1 MLTRFVGN
9 AYSGVPQLHT
19 AIAGADNIRPY
30 DSWNDKKNIMK
41 RIVKKYSHN
50 RILLFSSVTNA
61 IIGAAFLGMYFA
73 VDSISNDIMN
83 SNPVV
88 KFLLLPGW
96 LFLEL
101 FSVSGLAIGVPCSVC
116 GIICLILVAPYL
128 GRMHKIRKAR
138 RKNGRKIPKELLE
151 EMLETGELDKVEY
164 ERELAKYAQA
174 KEKSDES
181 EEPKISAKDVLLRIV
196 GAALVLGIMIG
207 LPVAIGYFLDILH

>member
-1 MLTRFVGN
+1 
-9 AYSGVPQLHT
+9 
-19 AIAGADNIRPY
+19 
-30 DSWNDKKNIMK
+30 MK

-50 RILLFSSVTNA
+50 RILLISAVTNA

-73 VDSISNDIMN
+73 VDSISDDIMN

-88 KFLLLPGW
+88 KFLLL
-96 LFLEL
+96 LEL
-101 FSVSGLAIGVPCSVC
+101 FSVAGLAIGVPCTVC
-116 GIICLILVAPYL
+116 GIICFILVVPYL
-128 GRMHKIRKAR
+128 GRMHSIRKAR

-151 EMLETGELDKVEY
+151 EMLETGELERAEY
-164 ERELAKYAQA
+164 ERELAKYTTA

-207 LPVAIGYFLDILH
+207 LPVAIGYFLGILH

>member
-1 MLTRFVGN
+1 
-9 AYSGVPQLHT
+9 
-19 AIAGADNIRPY
+19 
-30 DSWNDKKNIMK
+30 MK

-50 RILLFSSVTNA
+50 RILLISAVTNA

-73 VDSISNDIMN
+73 VDSISDDIMN

-101 FSVSGLAIGVPCSVC
+101 FSVAGLAIGVPGTGC
-116 GIICLILVAPYL
+116 GIICFILVVPYL
-128 GRMHKIRKAR
+128 GRMHSIRKAR

-207 LPVAIGYFLDILH
+207 LPVAIGYFLGILH

>member
-1 MLTRFVGN
+1 MVRAEL
-9 AYSGVPQLHT
+9 
-19 AIAGADNIRPY
+19 IRPY
-30 DSWNDKKNIMK
+30 DSWTDTKNIMK

-50 RILLFSSVTNA
+50 RILLISAVTNA

-73 VDSISNDIMN
+73 VDSISDDIMN

-101 FSVSGLAIGVPCSVC
+101 FSAAGLAIGVPCTVC
-116 GIICLILVAPYL
+116 GIICFILVAPYL
-128 GRMHKIRKAR
+128 GRMHKIRKSR

-151 EMLETGELDKVEY
+151 EMLETGELERAEY
-164 ERELAKYAQA
+164 ERELAKYTTA

-207 LPVAIGYFLDILH
+207 LPVAIGYFLGILH